1 MPALTPRRL
10 RVAVAS
16 AALVAMSVAGVAQ
29 LSSAALFSDTAST
42 PSTSLVAGTVR
53 LGLSGAASTTL
64 PTASMA
70 PGQSQYGVLT
80 LSNTGN
86 LQQRLSLVST
96 DSGTDGFGSTL
107 TLDVVE
113 IASGAAPCN
122 VATSFVSPL
131 YSGIAGTTA
140 GTAVIGNRAQGQQA
154 GDRVV
159 DAAGSVTYCLRVTL
173 PLAATNASQ
182 GKAASLTF
190 TGHAEQ
196 TANNP

>member
-1 MPALTPRRL
+1 MPALTPRRA

-16 AALVAMSVAGVAQ
+16 AALIAMSVAGVGQ

-42 PSTSLVAGTVR
+42 SPSALVAGTVT
-53 LGLSGAASTTL
+53 LGLSGTASTSL
-64 PTASMA
+64 PTTAMA
-70 PGQSQYGVLT
+70 PGQSQYGALT
-80 LSNTGN
+80 LTNTGN

-96 DSGTDGFGSTL
+96 DSGADGFGATL

-113 IASGAAPCN
+113 IVSAAATCN
-122 VATSFVSPL
+122 ATTSFARPL
-131 YSGIAGTTA
+131 YSGIAGATA
-140 GTAVIGNRAQGQQA
+140 GTAVIGDRAQGQHA

-173 PLAATNASQ
+173 PLATTNASQ

-190 TGHAEQ
+190 TGYAEQ
-196 TANNP
+196 TASNP